1 MSLLFLVKIFFKK
14 ENYVNNQNIEMLKI
28 DYFSILNIRREKL
41 TNLRIIS
48 SINSKNVTS

>member
-1 MSLLFLVKIFFKK
+1 
-14 ENYVNNQNIEMLKI
+14 MLEI

-48 SINSKNVTS
+48 SINSKNVTF